1 LILLAVVVGAVTGV
15 LSGMGIGGGTLL
27 VIYLVN
33 IAHVPQLEAQGI
45 NLVYFLPVAALS
57 LISHIKNKLVV
68 RRAFVFSGLAGVI
81 FTVAG
86 SLVATSLNTGVL
98 RKLFGL
104 LLIAAGMSQ
113 IFKKDREKGE

>member
-1 LILLAVVVGAVTGV
+1 MLAVVVGAVTGV

-98 RKLFGL
+98 RKMFGL

-113 IFKKDREKGE
+113 IFTKDREKGE

>member
-1 LILLAVVVGAVTGV
+1 
-15 LSGMGIGGGTLL
+15 
-27 VIYLVN
+27 
-33 IAHVPQLEAQGI
+33 
-45 NLVYFLPVAALS
+45 VYFLPVAALS